1 MCESQ
6 LCGVVERQDATEGP
20 HREAHAQPPGAG
32 EGGVTGR
39 QEGGV
44 VEVVDEA
51 VAGGVVDVGI
61 RTTGLYKCRKTVR
74 GNWVRQQIPE
84 LTVRP

>member
-1 MCESQ
+1 MRESQ
-6 LCGVVERQDATEGP
+6 MCGVVERQDATEGLL
-20 HREAHAQPPGAG
+20 RETHAQPPGAG

-61 RTTGLYKCRKTVR
+61 RTTGLYKCRNTVR
-74 GNWVRQQIPE
+74 GNWVRQQIPDP
-84 LTVRP
+84 TVRP